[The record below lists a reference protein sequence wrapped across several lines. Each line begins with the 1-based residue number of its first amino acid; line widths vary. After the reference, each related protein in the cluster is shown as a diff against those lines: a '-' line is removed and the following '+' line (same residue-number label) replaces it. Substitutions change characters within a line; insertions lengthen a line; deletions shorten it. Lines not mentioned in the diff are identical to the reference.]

1 MSQDPPAQPIPYF
14 SRIRL
19 KHATGSYLASFP
31 ENFTHEGSSGQ
42 QMVGGVDAPDDN
54 TIWIV
59 RPPHRRDYSKTGN
72 DQLQIGDAI
81 RLQHWKTGLNLHSH
95 TLKAP
100 VTDQKE
106 ITAFGKDGLGNQD
119 DDWVVAVRDG
129 SPLETGKTLILKSVQ
144 TSLYLHSHNDRHF
157 PGGHRELQEVTGFG
171 SDDANNDWVITEV
184 LPPPDELTKHPFV
197 TIASSNFQK
206 EFDTPDEFIT
216 WIDAERIELQWLSP
230 NRQPGAHSRI
240 YTVLDGFFNDLKTRT
255 VECNRN
261 ASATTAFFN
270 SCQSLD
276 TLISE
281 WYGRGRVLAP
291 GDPRF
296 EFIKNL
302 RERDPVIA
310 THAWAYLCN
319 MDMEQNQFALKGTF
333 LALCFEQ
340 GISDRAKA
348 EAMAIEAARVEKEHA
363 FEDVQKKI
371 EGANESITAHIRRS
385 ADVIANQET
394 QFKSLVETGQKELAA
409 VKKAYDQEMS
419 LKASVL
425 YWKSK
430 AMWNRIAAVVFGL
443 TAAAIGIAVVMGL
456 DRNASAILKGDAATP
471 PHWWEVGTIVIMAT
485 FGIWAV
491 RVFVQLM
498 YSNAHLAA
506 DANERYTMLL
516 TYLAMIRES
525 VLPTAEDH
533 KLLILQSL
541 FRPGATG
548 VIKDDGSPSTWLD
561 FIANKL
567 GGKS

>member
-1 MSQDPPAQPIPYF
+1 
-14 SRIRL
+14 
-19 KHATGSYLASFP
+19 
-31 ENFTHEGSSGQ
+31 
-42 QMVGGVDAPDDN
+42 MVGGVDAPNDD
-54 TIWIV
+54 TIWII
-59 RPPHRRDYSKTGN
+59 RPPHRRDYSKTGS
-72 DQLQIGDAI
+72 DHVQIGDAI

-95 TLKAP
+95 TNKAP

-119 DDWVVAVRDG
+119 DDWVVAVKDG
-129 SPLETGKTLILKSVQ
+129 SPLEAGKSITLKGVQ
-144 TSLYLHSHNDRHF
+144 TGLFLHSHNDRHF
-157 PGGHRELQEVTGFG
+157 AGGNRQLQEVTGFG
-171 SDDANNDWVITEV
+171 SDDANSDWVIAEI
-184 LPPPDELTKHPFV
+184 LPPSDELTKYPFV
-197 TIASSNFQK
+197 TIASSNIQK
-206 EFDTPDEFIT
+206 EFNTPDDFIT
-216 WIDAERIELQWLSP
+216 WIDTARTELQWLIP
-230 NRQPGAHSRI
+230 NRQPGSHSRI
-240 YTVLDGFFNDLKTRT
+240 HTLLDGFFNDLRTRA
-255 VECNRN
+255 VECNRT

-276 TLISE
+276 SLISD
-281 WYGRGRVLAP
+281 WYGRGRAMVP
-291 GDPRF
+291 GDPRI

-310 THAWAYLCN
+310 SHAWAYLCN

-333 LALCFEQ
+333 LALCYEQ

-348 EAMAIEAARVEKEHA
+348 EATAIEGARVEKEHA
-363 FEDVQKKI
+363 FEDVHKKI
-371 EGANESITAHIRRS
+371 EGAKELITAHIRRS
-385 ADVIANQET
+385 TDVIASQEI
-394 QFKSLVETGQKELAA
+394 QFQNLVDNGRKELLA
-409 VKKAYDQEMS
+409 VKKAYDQDMS
-419 LKASVL
+419 LKASVK

-430 AMWNRIAAVVFGL
+430 AMWNRIAAIGFGS
-443 TAAAIGIAVVMGL
+443 TAAAIGIFVVMGL
-456 DRNASAILKGDAATP
+456 DRNASSILRGDATTP

-506 DANERYTMLL
+506 DAKERYTMLL

-525 VLPTAEDH
+525 VLPTADEH

-567 GGKS
+567 GAK